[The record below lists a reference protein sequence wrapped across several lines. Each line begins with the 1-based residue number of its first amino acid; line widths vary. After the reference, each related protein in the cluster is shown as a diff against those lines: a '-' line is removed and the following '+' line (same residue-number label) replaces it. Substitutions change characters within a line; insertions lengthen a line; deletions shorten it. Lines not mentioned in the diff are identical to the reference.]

1 MTNALAGKVVLV
13 TGASK
18 GIGAGI
24 ATAFGA
30 AAIRKA
36 PSASRPRLEQRAGG
50 RSPFR
55 ATWPKPQTSKPWSPR
70 QWRPGR
76 SPWSTTPPV
85 LPSDIDEA
93 LPLHLQLMRLAS
105 DDDRAAA
112 NSTPRA
118 EA

>member
-1 MTNALAGKVVLV
+1 
-13 TGASK
+13 
-18 GIGAGI
+18 
-24 ATAFGA
+24 
-30 AAIRKA
+30 
-36 PSASRPRLEQRAGG
+36 
-50 RSPFR
+50 
-55 ATWPKPQTSKPWSPR
+55 
-70 QWRPGR
+70 
-76 SPWSTTPPV
+76 V